1 MPARKERELLT
12 SDEKV
17 LLHLLNFL
25 DIMGEDRAP
34 FAITQQ
40 GISDATG
47 LQRSHIPRIASRLE
61 EKGYISTSTRY
72 VQGSSRRRK
81 TYTLTQKGAV
91 AARAI
96 FTSLM
101 DEEVIVVTEGGE
113 ERLRISDIPSVLG
126 DNLSFFTILKNIR
139 NGRFVV
145 ETKGLVDFSDLAY
158 KPHHFFGREKELQE
172 LREGLQGDVRL
183 FLIQGI
189 AGIGKS
195 SLVSTAILDIK
206 QDNNIFWHE
215 ITEWDDVNTI
225 LLLLSQFF
233 SEGGANMLSSYLK
246 REKTPSL
253 AEVSLIIRDSLKK
266 IGPTVMIFDDLQN
279 ATGNVRNLLRLIS
292 MLIGETEHLRLVF
305 LSRETF
311 AAYINLLNVDKDAVR
326 EMKLSGLGSVAA
338 GRILKERNIKRE
350 FWPEII
356 QKSGGHPLA
365 LELVFPSS
373 ETPSGENVEEFIRK
387 ELMSNLD
394 SGEREML
401 FRIAIFRNGAMP
413 SALHLD
419 IREMEH
425 INNLMARGLLT
436 VIDGRYRTHQL
447 IRTFILSKMGG
458 DMKKRLHSA
467 AASFFLSQPV
477 PDSPKIVEAIYHQI
491 MAEDYYHA
499 AHIIARFGPRL
510 INDGFSG
517 QLLEFMEKLPESD
530 EPTISP
536 HIKRRFVDMKA
547 RIYSLK
553 GQYDDALALYAREIE
568 FSGSAPSPMTFYHM
582 ADILYLQGDTDAS
595 LQNLNRGLEYISH
608 SDTSTLSRFE
618 LLFGKVFLRSGM
630 YEDALRY
637 LNRCLRGFVSEGDM
651 NSMMEAFQYIATIH
665 SERGDYPRAE
675 EFFRLSLNI
684 ATELQNTYMIA
695 RSYHNIGAVYHD
707 SGRLHMAE
715 EYFQRA
721 FEIWRKMGAV
731 RESAWATFNI
741 SEVYIEEGMVGGAAV
756 LLDQAEETL
765 SFIGDKRGL
774 SSVWKYRGKMY
785 AVQGNKEEAVK
796 SFEKARSLLSDL
808 KMPQTEALV
817 EGEYGISLLML
828 GDSRG
833 DELISG
839 AVEEMMRLGMGAQ
852 AERLKERAE
861 DLRKS
866 D

>member
-1 MPARKERELLT
+1 MPPRKERELLT

-17 LLHLLNFL
+17 LLHLLSFV

-101 DEEVIVVTEGGE
+101 DEEVVVIMEDGE
-113 ERLRISDIPSVLG
+113 KKLFISDIPSVLG
-126 DNLSFFTILKNIR
+126 DSLSFFTILKNIR
-139 NGRFVV
+139 NGRLVIG
-145 ETKGLVDFSDLAY
+145 TKGLVDFSDLAY
-158 KPHHFFGREKELQE
+158 KPHHFFGREEELRE
-172 LREGLQGDVRL
+172 LREGLRGDVRL

-195 SLVSTAILDIK
+195 SLVSTAIGDIK
-206 QDNNIFWHE
+206 QENNIFWHE
-215 ITEWDDVNTI
+215 ITEWDDANTI

-233 SEGGANMLSSYLK
+233 SEGGASMLSSYLK

-253 AEVSLIIRDSLKK
+253 TEVSLIIRDSLKK
-266 IGPTVMIFDDLQN
+266 LGSTVMVFDDLQN
-279 ATGNVRNLLRLIS
+279 ASGDVRNLLRLIS
-292 MLIGETEHLRLVF
+292 MLIGEADLLHLIF
-305 LSRETF
+305 LSRKALEDITPPG
-311 AAYINLLNVDKDAVR
+311 ADRKMVR
-326 EMKLSGLGSVAA
+326 EMKLSGLDSVAA
-338 GRILKERNIKRE
+338 GEILKERNISKE
-350 FWPEII
+350 FWPDII
-356 QKSGGHPLA
+356 EKSGGHPLA
-365 LELVFPSS
+365 LELFSPSPD
-373 ETPSGENVEEFIRK
+373 TPSGENVEQFIRK
-387 ELMSNLD
+387 ELMSTLD
-394 SGEREML
+394 SGERELL
-401 FRIAIFRNGAMP
+401 FRIAIFRNGAIP
-413 SALHLD
+413 SALHLNM
-419 IREMEH
+419 RQMEQ
-425 INNLMARGLLT
+425 INNLIVRGLLT

-447 IRTFILSKMGG
+447 IRSFILSRMGG

-477 PDSPKIVEAIYHQI
+477 PDSPKILEAIYHQM
-491 MAEDYYHA
+491 MAEDHYHA
-499 AHIIARFGPRL
+499 AHTIARFGPRL

-517 QLLEFMEKLPESD
+517 QLLELMEKFPEKD
-530 EPTISP
+530 ETTIP
-536 HIKRRFVDMKA
+536 AHIERRFIDMKA

-553 GQYDDALALYAREIE
+553 GQYDNALALYSREIE
-568 FSGSAPSPMTFYHM
+568 LSDSTPSPMAFYHM
-582 ADILYLQGDTDAS
+582 ADILYLQGNTDES
-595 LQNLNRGLEYISH
+595 LQYLNKGLEYISRG
-608 SDTSTLSRFE
+608 DAITLSRFE

-630 YEDALRY
+630 YADALRY

-665 SERGDYPRAE
+665 SERGDFSRAE

-684 ATELQNTYMIA
+684 ATELQNAYMMA
-695 RSYHNIGAVYHD
+695 RSYHNIAAVYHD
-707 SGRLHMAE
+707 SGRPQMAE

-721 FEIWRKMGAV
+721 FDIWRRMGAV
-731 RESAWATFNI
+731 RESAWAIFNI
-741 SEVYIEEGMVGGAAV
+741 SEVYIEQGMVGGAAV

-774 SSVWKYRGKMY
+774 SSVWKYRGKMH
-785 AVQGNKEEAVK
+785 ALQGNKEEAVK
-796 SFEKARSLLSDL
+796 SFEKALSLLSGL
-808 KMPQTEALV
+808 KMPQTEAIL
-817 EGEYGISLLML
+817 EGEYGLSLLML
-828 GDSRG
+828 NDGRG
-833 DELISG
+833 EELISG
-839 AVEEMMRLGMGAQ
+839 AVEEMMGLGMGAQ
-852 AERLKERAE
+852 VERLKERAE
-861 DLRKS
+861 DLRRS

>member
-17 LLHLLNFL
+17 LLHLLSFV
-25 DIMGEDRAP
+25 DVMGEDRAP

-47 LQRSHIPRIASRLE
+47 LQRSHIPRIAGRLE
-61 EKGYISTSTRY
+61 EKGYISISTRY

-101 DEEVIVVTEGGE
+101 DEEVIVVRESGE

-126 DNLSFFTILKNIR
+126 NNLSLFTVLKNVR

-145 ETKGLVDFSDLAY
+145 ETKELVDFSDLAY
-158 KPHHFFGREKELQE
+158 KPHHFFGREKELRE
-172 LREGLQGDVRL
+172 LREGLRGDVRL

-195 SLVSTAILDIK
+195 SLVLTAISDIK

-233 SEGGANMLSSYLK
+233 SEGGVRMLSGYLK
-246 REKTPSL
+246 REKNPSL
-253 AEVSLIIRDSLKK
+253 AEVSLIICDSLKK

-279 ATGNVRNLLRLIS
+279 ASGNVRNLLRLIS
-292 MLIGETEHLRLVF
+292 MLMSETELLRLAF

-311 AAYINLLNVDKDAVR
+311 SEYINLLNVDRNAVR
-326 EMKLSGLGSVAA
+326 EMKLSGLDSVVA
-338 GRILKERNIKRE
+338 GRILKERNIKKK
-350 FWPEII
+350 FWSEII
-356 QKSGGHPLA
+356 EKSGGHPLA
-365 LELVFPSS
+365 LELISPSS
-373 ETPSGENVEEFIRK
+373 GTPSGENVEEFIRK

-394 SGEREML
+394 SEEREML
-401 FRIAIFRNGAMP
+401 FRIAIFRKGAMP

-419 IREMEH
+419 MRQMEQ
-425 INNLMARGLLT
+425 INNLMAKGLLT

-458 DMKKRLHSA
+458 DMKKRLHSV

-477 PDSPKIVEAIYHQI
+477 PDSPKVVEAIYHQI

-499 AHIIARFGPRL
+499 AHTIARFGLRL

-517 QLLEFMEKLPESD
+517 QLLEFMEKLPEDD
-530 EPTISP
+530 ESIIPS
-536 HIKRRFVDMKA
+536 HIERRFIDMKA
-547 RIYSLK
+547 RIYTLK
-553 GQYDDALALYAREIE
+553 GRYDDALALYAREIE
-568 FSGSAPSPMTFYHM
+568 ISDSAPSPMAFYHM

-651 NSMMEAFQYIATIH
+651 DSMMEAFQYIATIH
-665 SERGDYPRAE
+665 WERGDYPRAE

-684 ATELQNTYMIA
+684 SKELQNAYMMA
-695 RSYHNIGAVYHD
+695 RSYHNIAAVYHD

-721 FEIWRKMGAV
+721 FEIWKRMGAV
-731 RESAWATFNI
+731 RESAWAIFNI
-741 SEVYIEEGMVGGAAV
+741 SEVYIEEGMLGGASI

-765 SFIGDKRGL
+765 SFLGDKRGL

-796 SFEKARSLLSDL
+796 SFERALALLSGL
-808 KMPQTEALV
+808 KMPQTEAIV
-817 EGEYGISLLML
+817 EGEYGLSLLML
-828 GDSRG
+828 GEDRG
-833 DELISG
+833 EELISG